1 MCCTIIRSEPVATMM
16 EESVSTFETHLT
28 AVMDSLIR
36 ASVCEIT
43 KLFQETVND
52 YLVELS
58 VNRRE
63 NEALKLRLR
72 LTENKLRTERKYGM
86 GWAATRRNAGL
97 AAEEAGGGRQKRKVE
112 VAREYFLPLEDGLSS
127 QTGRLTL
134 RLLCIMHKAAFT
146 IKRHLAKTS
155 SIFHCDCVFNVR
167 NWVLALQSGLM

>member
-1 MCCTIIRSEPVATMM
+1 MYKVAIAVNQIRQRETFLRYQCESCSCVCVCVSPPDHDMFIRSEPVVRMM

-58 VNRRE
+58 LNRRE

-86 GWAATRRNAGL
+86 GWAANRRNAGL
-97 AAEEAGGGRQKRKVE
+97 SAAEEGAGGGRQKRKVDGARKYLRWPFPPKTRRLSF
-112 VAREYFLPLEDGLSS
+112 VAAI
-127 QTGRLTL
+127 
-134 RLLCIMHKAAFT
+134 LLK
-146 IKRHLAKTS
+146 
-155 SIFHCDCVFNVR
+155 
-167 NWVLALQSGLM
+167 